1 MTNRPSRHRLRRRA
15 HQLRRD
21 GFQPTMF
28 LSPDEPL
35 PETAGAIAVR
45 AVWRYRSELA
55 PVVAAAGL
63 VIAAATLHRSH
74 PGWWLWLMAVTL
86 TDLAVL
92 ALPAPRRLRKE
103 WPFLDRTGERAYAA
117 AVSAVAGGW
126 LTAATALGPATPPMP
141 AFGAILGLTC
151 AIPWWTS
158 RRRRAKVR
166 LERALE
172 SWPEIARAVGLAG
185 SQVMSAM
192 VDLWGWRAR
201 FRLARG
207 QTMHDVIA
215 KIPAI
220 ESGLGT
226 FRGAVRVYPTPDNYA
241 NRCELRVLDA
251 DPHADAIPWPGPS
264 VTSITEPIELGP
276 FEDAVPCRVSFLR
289 RHVLFGGATGAG
301 KSGGLNVLI
310 GNLSACRDVVL
321 WGIDLKKGMELGP
334 WISCLDRLATTP
346 DQARVLL
353 ADAVAVLE
361 ARAAVLAEQGQRVCD
376 PTPGMPALVILVDEY
391 AELVDDA
398 PGAIRHADS
407 IARRGR
413 AVAVSLIAATQRPTQ
428 KAMGH
433 GAVRSQMDVR
443 ICFRVRERKDVDL
456 ILGQGMLA
464 SGWQAHTLDA
474 PGKFLVSA
482 AEHDTPRRARAY
494 LITDEVVASTAELH
508 GDLRPPLDEVSRQA
522 IEERNRIESPIAATD
537 EAVDPHGSS
546 PDAEDKHGSADDNP
560 EAVLW
565 AALSLAPDEAATVP
579 ELMTATGM
587 SRPWIYLRLRELA
600 ERGQVI
606 QVSRGR
612 WRATDSDSQ

>member
-1 MTNRPSRHRLRRRA
+1 MTNRSSRRQLRHRAR
-15 HQLRRD
+15 QLRRD

-28 LSPDEPL
+28 LSPDQPL
-35 PETAGAIAVR
+35 PETAGAIVVR
-45 AVWRYRSELA
+45 ALWRYRSELA
-55 PVVAAAGL
+55 PVVAAAGI
-63 VIAAATLHRSH
+63 VIAASTLHRSH
-74 PGWWLWLMAVTL
+74 PGWWPWLMAVTIA
-86 TDLAVL
+86 DVAAL

-103 WPFLDRTGERAYAA
+103 WPFLSRTAERAYAA

-141 AFGAILGLTC
+141 ALGVIVALLC
-151 AIPWWTS
+151 AVPWWAS

-166 LERALE
+166 LERTLE

-207 QTMHDVIA
+207 QTIHDVIA

-264 VTSITEPIELGP
+264 VSSITEPIELGP

-346 DQARVLL
+346 DEAHTLL

-361 ARAAVLAEQGQRVCD
+361 ARAAVLAEQGQRVCE
-376 PTPGMPALVILVDEY
+376 PTPDMPALVILIDEY

-398 PGAIRHADS
+398 PGAVRHADS

-464 SGWQAHTLDA
+464 AGWQAHTLDA

-482 AEHDTPRRARAY
+482 AEHATPRRGRAY
-494 LITDEVVASTAELH
+494 LITDEVVSSTASAH
-508 GDLRPPLDEVSRQA
+508 AGLRPDLDEVSRQA
-522 IEERNRIESPIAATD
+522 IEERNLTEPATTATGEAD
-537 EAVDPHGSS
+537 ELHALS
-546 PDAEDKHGSADDNP
+546 PDAEDKQGGADDAP
-560 EAVLW
+560 EVILW
-565 AALSLAPDEAATVP
+565 AALSLAPDEGTTVAG
-579 ELMTATGM
+579 LMTATGM
-587 SRPWIYLRLRELA
+587 SRPWVYQRLRALA
-600 ERGQVI
+600 ERRQVV

-612 WRATDSDSQ
+612 WRAANGDTE

>member
-1 MTNRPSRHRLRRRA
+1 MADRRHGRRCDR
-15 HQLRRD
+15 
-21 GFQPTMF
+21 
-28 LSPDEPL
+28 
-35 PETAGAIAVR
+35 AGAAH
-45 AVWRYRSELA
+45 
-55 PVVAAAGL
+55 
-63 VIAAATLHRSH
+63 AAT
-74 PGWWLWLMAVTL
+74 AAQTVAFL
-86 TDLAVL
+86 T
-92 ALPAPRRLRKE
+92 
-103 WPFLDRTGERAYAA
+103 RTAERAYTA

-126 LTAATALGPATPPMP
+126 LTAATAFGPATPPMP
-141 AFGAILGLTC
+141 VLAVILAVVC
-151 AIPWWTS
+151 AVPWWAS

-166 LERALE
+166 LERTLE

-185 SQVMSAM
+185 SRVMSAM

-201 FRLARG
+201 LRLARG
-207 QTMHDVIA
+207 QTIRDVIA

-241 NRCELRVLDA
+241 NRCELRVLDT
-251 DPHADAIPWPGPS
+251 DPHADAIPWPGPA
-264 VTSITEPIELGP
+264 VTSITEPIDLGP
-276 FEDAVPCRVSFLR
+276 FEDAEPCRVSFLR

-310 GNLSACRDVVL
+310 GNLSACLDVVL

-334 WISCLDRLATTP
+334 WLPCLDRLATTAE
-346 DQARVLL
+346 DACALL

-361 ARAAVLAEQGQRVCD
+361 ARAAALAEQGRRVWE
-376 PTPGMPALVILVDEY
+376 PAPEMPALIILIDEY
-391 AELVDDA
+391 AELADDA
-398 PGAIRHADS
+398 PQAIRHADS

-413 AVAVSLIAATQRPTQ
+413 AVAVSLVAATQRPTQ

-443 ICFRVRERKDVDL
+443 ICFRVHERKDVDL

-464 SGWQAHTLDA
+464 AGWQAHTLDA

-482 AEHDTPRRARAY
+482 AEHDTPRRGRAY
-494 LITDEVVASTAELH
+494 LITDEVVASTAALH
-508 GDLRPPLDEVSRQA
+508 ADLRPSLDEVSQQT
-522 IEERNRIESPIAATD
+522 IEERNGDEPAAAVTS
-537 EAVDPHGSS
+537 EAAEPHGSARN
-546 PDAEDKHGSADDNP
+546 AEDKLDNYGDDP
-560 EAVLW
+560 EAILW
-565 AALSLAPDEAATVP
+565 ADLSLAPDEGVTVP

-587 SRPWIYLRLRELA
+587 SRPWIYLRLRELS

-612 WRATDSDSQ
+612 WRAAGGDGE